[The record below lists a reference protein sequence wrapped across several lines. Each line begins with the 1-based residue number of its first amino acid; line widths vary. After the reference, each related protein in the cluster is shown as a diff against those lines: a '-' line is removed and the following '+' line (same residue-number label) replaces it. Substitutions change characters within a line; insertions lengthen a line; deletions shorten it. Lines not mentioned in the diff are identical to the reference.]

1 MKKCEKMNILQNHG
15 KPLCTSGMFVTQACT
30 VYQQETALG
39 KVCINISLAPAL
51 IAKKSDVIVW
61 GRNVPPEK
69 RFEQR
74 ISNKQC
80 ENLFE
85 PVSQFSDLLFSVG
98 RRQVYYYFFFS
109 YSEKRI
115 IDFENGK
122 RIRFLMPSTN
132 GFKMLIEKGCPE
144 ISEKSHT
151 ERKAIKEYATLNL
164 QI

>member
-39 KVCINISLAPAL
+39 KVCINISLAPGL
-51 IAKKSDVIVW
+51 MAKNGDAVAWDSKVL
-61 GRNVPPEK
+61 PQK

-74 ISNKQC
+74 IRKKQC
-80 ENLFE
+80 ESSFE
-85 PVSQFSDLLFSVG
+85 QVSQLSGLLTSAC
-98 RRQVYYYFFFS
+98 RRQVYYYCFFS

-132 GFKMLIEKGCPE
+132 GFRMITEKVCPE

-164 QI
+164 QL